1 VEEVLS
7 EVGSLR
13 RPSILSFEPSLL
25 TGRVLL
31 QTASDGKGVP
41 CMSEQNKEKM
51 RRVLEE
57 AFGQG
62 KLEVVDEVLHS
73 DFVCYDP
80 NSESGEIRGADT
92 IKGEIE
98 YFRNAV
104 PDLTYTVE
112 DQVVEGDKVVSRYTV
127 SGTHQGEFF
136 GVPGSG
142 NRIEMTG
149 IQIDRFDE
157 SGKLVEEWPEY
168 DLLGAMKQMG
178 AVSEPG
184 QEGATAPA
192 AAEEREE

>member
-1 VEEVLS
+1 MLEENKALS
-7 EVGSLR
+7 R
-13 RPSILSFEPSLL
+13 RFIEGYVRGDTKLVDELL
-25 TGRVLL
+25 T
-31 QTASDGKGVP
+31 P
-41 CMSEQNKEKM
+41 
-51 RRVLEE
+51 
-57 AFGQG
+57 
-62 KLEVVDEVLHS
+62 
-73 DFVCYDP
+73 DFVFHDP
-80 NSESGEIRGADT
+80 SSKTGEVRAEDMKASIEWIHSAFPDARVT
-92 IKGEIE
+92 I
-98 YFRNAV
+98 
-104 PDLTYTVE
+104 E
-112 DQVVEGDKVVSRYTV
+112 DQVAEGDKVVSRYTV

>member
-1 VEEVLS
+1 
-7 EVGSLR
+7 
-13 RPSILSFEPSLL
+13 
-25 TGRVLL
+25 
-31 QTASDGKGVP
+31 VP
-41 CMSEQNKEKM
+41 KERIKSTIARKERKPMSAQENREKT

-62 KLEVVDEVLHS
+62 KLEVVDEVL
-73 DFVCYDP
+73 DPNFVCWDP

-98 YFRNAV
+98 YFRNAI

-112 DQVVEGDKVVSRYTV
+112 DQVAEGDKVVTRYTA

-136 GVPGSG
+136 GVAPTG
-142 NRIEMTG
+142 NRIEMSG
-149 IQIDRFDE
+149 IQMDRFDE

-178 AVSEPG
+178 AVPES
-184 QEGATAPA
+184 
-192 AAEEREE
+192 